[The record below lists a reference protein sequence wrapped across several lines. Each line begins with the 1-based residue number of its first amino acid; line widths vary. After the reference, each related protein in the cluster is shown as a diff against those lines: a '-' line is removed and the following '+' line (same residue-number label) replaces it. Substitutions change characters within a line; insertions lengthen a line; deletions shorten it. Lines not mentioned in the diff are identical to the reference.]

1 MGAARRQPGSRAKG
15 DRRSPS
21 SPARA
26 RAASSTRRAR
36 EPESLA
42 SSLAACLRTV
52 HHPKLPLG
60 FDAILVVGP
69 EHARVFA
76 EAGWSRQRLEDELLA
91 RLQLPGEEIV
101 QGAGGI
107 AEGVPV
113 SLAGATLPKFRPG
126 GILIVHAGGGAG
138 LFSATIAGWANG
150 AVGSQPVTREIR
162 S

>member
-1 MGAARRQPGSRAKG
+1 
-15 DRRSPS
+15 
-21 SPARA
+21 
-26 RAASSTRRAR
+26 
-36 EPESLA
+36 
-42 SSLAACLRTV
+42 
-52 HHPKLPLG
+52 
-60 FDAILVVGP
+60 
-69 EHARVFA
+69 
-76 EAGWSRQRLEDELLA
+76 
-91 RLQLPGEEIV
+91 V

-113 SLAGATLPKFRPG
+113 SLAGATLPKFRRG

>member
-1 MGAARRQPGSRAKG
+1 M
-15 DRRSPS
+15 
-21 SPARA
+21 PAH
-26 RAASSTRRAR
+26 
-36 EPESLA
+36 
-42 SSLAACLRTV
+42 V

-76 EAGWSRQRLEDELLA
+76 EAGWSRQRLEDELIA

-101 QGAGGI
+101 RGAGGI

-138 LFSATIAGWANG
+138 LFSATIGGWANG